1 MDINTCWVYPFAKHH
16 HGNHQYEVIESQKS
30 QHVQRRACKYCWWKK
45 SCTSWDVKLPVN
57 NGINYQPQLVIAGFL
72 PSTVCHER
80 YGYKRMPKFLHL
92 ETALAMYISLE
103 TKMSTLK
110 RDDFPIGNTFQPL
123 IFRGHVNFRGSTT
136 SWWLFHQPIWN
147 ICASQIVSSP
157 QVEIKQNVSKH
168 QLDQVCCLLLLPQN
182 LT

>member
-16 HGNHQYEVIESQKS
+16 HGNHQHEVIESQKS
-30 QHVQRRACKYCWWKK
+30 QHVQRRASKYCWWKK
-45 SCTSWDVKLPVN
+45 SCTTWDVKFPVN
-57 NGINYQPQLVIAGFL
+57 NGINYQPQLVSRISSIDHMSRKIRLQKDAEI
-72 PSTVCHER
+72 PSLGNCLGNVH
-80 YGYKRMPKFLHL
+80 F
-92 ETALAMYISLE
+92 
-103 TKMSTLK
+103 
-110 RDDFPIGNTFQPL
+110 IGNEDVDSKRGRFSNRKYIFQPL

-168 QLDQVCCLLLLPQN
+168 QLDQVCCLLLLPKN